1 MFLKNG
7 GGLYGRVGRSE
18 EEEETS
24 CESSKCTL
32 QECLAASAAPYSSVV
47 GIR

>member
-18 EEEETS
+18 EEETS
-24 CESSKCTL
+24 CESSKSTL